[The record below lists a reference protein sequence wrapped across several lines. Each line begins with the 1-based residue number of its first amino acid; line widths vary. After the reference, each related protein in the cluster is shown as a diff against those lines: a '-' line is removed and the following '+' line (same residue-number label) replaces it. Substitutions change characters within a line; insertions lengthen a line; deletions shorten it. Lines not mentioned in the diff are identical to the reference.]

1 MGVFQKN
8 SFFLSKKKIEK
19 KNRPT
24 GGSVVPQGGLHGGCS
39 PPGGD
44 CGGES
49 PRGGLQGGC
58 RARKKKFPK
67 KSQIFFL
74 ALIDL

>member
-8 SFFLSKKKIEK
+8 RFFHIGKKIREK

-24 GGSVVPQGGLHGGCS
+24 GGSVVPQGGIAGGSVVPGGLHGGC
-39 PPGGD
+39 
-44 CGGES
+44 
-49 PRGGLQGGC
+49 
-58 RARKKKFPK
+58 RAKKKKFPK

-74 ALIDL
+74 ALIGL

>member
-19 KNRPT
+19 KKFALQGGVVPRGDCRGVLSPRGGT
-24 GGSVVPQGGLHGGCS
+24 AGGSVVPQGGTA
-39 PPGGD
+39 
-44 CGGES
+44 
-49 PRGGLQGGC
+49 GGC

-67 KSQIFFL
+67 KSQKKNWP
-74 ALIDL
+74 